1 MVCKIRLYKGDL
13 LQRRFKR
20 NLLKVLIAL
29 DEKAENEHDMEAAE
43 DEIVTERHRQ

>member
-20 NLLKVLIAL
+20 NLLKVLIVL
-29 DEKAENEHDMEAAE
+29 DEEAENEHDVEAAE
-43 DEIVTERHRQ
+43 DECETLTIKL